1 MNSRIAIR
9 LAPKSSRDKVLG
21 PYGEQIK
28 IAITAPPIDGKA
40 NAHLIKFLS
49 KRLKIAKSAITIVSG
64 ELCRDK
70 VVQIEGLSQAEAMDK
85 LLG

>member
-1 MNSRIAIR
+1 MSSRISIR

-21 PYGEQIK
+21 PHGDAIK
-28 IAITAPPIDGKA
+28 IAITAPPVDGKA

-49 KRLKIAKSAITIVSG
+49 KRLKIAKSAISIVSG

-70 VVQIEGLSQAEAMDK
+70 VLQIDGLNEAEVLDK
-85 LLG
+85 LLS